1 MKPDYIDHIVVIV
14 KNVEKTKE
22 FYSKFL
28 GQPDYVSEDSIS
40 YKIGK
45 TKIFL
50 GLSYGKYQKF
60 DKDRGGLNHLAFG
73 VKTDEE
79 LKEFSK
85 VLNIFNIKNSGIQID
100 KYGGKEFVWFDD
112 PDGYRLEF
120 YLRPSENSKNFIGW
134 FEVKKKIDESDNKIP
149 LFKEGEIWWCMVGEN
164 VGIEMGGKGDFFT
177 RPILIFK
184 KLSKDGFL
192 GIPMSTQDKSG
203 TWYVKVK
210 QSGENVTVVLSQTK
224 VFSSRRLYAK
234 IGELDDVDCAKVGDA
249 FFKLFTHSNQKFS
262 PPSGGVVGKSQI

>member
-1 MKPDYIDHIVVIV
+1 MIMIKLPKELTTITPFSRLIAVVLFILLPITGFYLGTQYQESIDLAKKQTYDPTIISRKPTPTPLLLKQI
-14 KNVEKTKE
+14 TKE
-22 FYSKFL
+22 EKVNLWIIANNLNAYGDPK
-28 GQPDYVSEDSIS
+28 DTVYV
-40 YKIGK
+40 
-45 TKIFL
+45 
-50 GLSYGKYQKF
+50 
-60 DKDRGGLNHLAFG
+60 GG
-73 VKTDEE
+73 
-79 LKEFSK
+79 S
-85 VLNIFNIKNSGIQID
+85 
-100 KYGGKEFVWFDD
+100 
-112 PDGYRLEF
+112 
-120 YLRPSENSKNFIGW
+120 
-134 FEVKKKIDESDNKIP
+134 P